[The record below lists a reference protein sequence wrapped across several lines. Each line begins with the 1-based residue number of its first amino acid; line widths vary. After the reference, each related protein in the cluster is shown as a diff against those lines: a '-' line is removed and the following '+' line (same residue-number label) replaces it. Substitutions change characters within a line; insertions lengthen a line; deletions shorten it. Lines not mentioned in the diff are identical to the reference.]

1 MRTCAL
7 LIAILTTGAL
17 LPRPGAGATGEW
29 AFTLTDPDR
38 PGRSV
43 PVMAIGP
50 AAATEPC
57 PVLADRL
64 HLTAARIPS
73 QDGHRRAGARR
84 LDAGAHGDIFTGM
97 NAFRQQPSGLDAA
110 QSPGCGD
117 GGDAQAQQGGDAQI
131 QGGRLV

>member
-57 PVLADRL
+57 PVLALGHATMTPWTEYRELVRPLAEAGWLVLLPDTENGMHADPGEL
-64 HLTAARIPS
+64 ADDLLLAVAAV
-73 QDGHRRAGARR
+73 QDGEAALPVGMPGAGC
-84 LDAGAHGDIFTGM
+84 
-97 NAFRQQPSGLDAA
+97 P
-110 QSPGCGD
+110 
-117 GGDAQAQQGGDAQI
+117 
-131 QGGRLV
+131 